1 MNVPNNAELL
11 QLLAEHTPAAI
22 AIFDRDMRYL
32 ITSRRW
38 LTDYGLTNQDIIGRS
53 HYEVFPEIPD
63 RWKQIHQR
71 SLAGEVQKCE
81 ADPFPRPDG
90 TIDWVNWELHPW
102 RQSSGEIGG
111 ILMMTQVITESTAV
125 KEAVNT
131 STEEARK
138 QAKEALEIIVEERTA
153 ELKNAIEQ
161 LQLEIAQRVRVEE
174 ALKES
179 EQRLQAIL
187 DNSPAFIYLKDTQGR
202 YLLVNRQCESWLQ
215 INKEELKG
223 KTDYDI
229 FPKEIADT
237 FRYNDQN
244 VLAAKTPMELEEVA
258 LQDDKLHTYLT
269 LKFPLCDE
277 NGLPYGVCGI
287 STDITE
293 RKAVE
298 EELIKERNFS
308 RTLMEACPAFFV
320 TLSADGKVQMMNP
333 AMLNALDYT
342 LEEVV
347 GKDYLPMFVPEADQ
361 AEVLEIIDRIVKLR
375 EPNVHTNEV
384 LTKTGEKRLVEWHGT
399 LVFKETGDPECPTVD
414 FFMAVGIDI
423 SDRKQA
429 LDALRESEEQFRS
442 TFEQAALGICHIS
455 LDGHWL
461 FVNQKVC
468 HLLGYTQEQLKALT
482 FGDVTH
488 PDDRN
493 ADLEYVRQLLA
504 GEIPSYSIQKR
515 YIRQDGSLVWLQLTA
530 MLVREESGKP
540 KYFITVIQDIS
551 SRIALEKELALRQ
564 ARFDAFFNAAPA
576 GLMILDDSL
585 RFVQINEALA
595 QMSGPSAAEHLG
607 KTIQEVQPHLAKVLE
622 PMWRQILTTGE
633 SFLNIEVSAE
643 ITATPGVMRHWI
655 DSYFLL
661 LDADG
666 LPCGIGGVVVEIS
679 DRKRAEE
686 ALQKSESR
694 NRALIQALP
703 DILFRISFDGTF
715 LDFHAPTEDALSM
728 PPSLFLGKKIHEVM
742 PPEVAEFTMQNILK
756 AIATGEPQVYEYQMQ
771 TLDGKISDY
780 EARYAVSGET
790 EALVIVRDIS
800 DKKAAE
806 HALKAS
812 EAQLREQAQELQK
825 TLRELQKT
833 QFQLIQSEKMSSLGQ
848 LVAGVAHEI
857 NNPVS
862 FIYGNITP
870 ATEYAED
877 LLRLLQLYQE
887 QYPNPT
893 KEIAEEIQAID
904 LDFLKADFPKVLSSM
919 KMGAT
924 RICDIVLSLR
934 TFSRLD
940 EAEMKEVDIHEGI
953 ESTLMILENRL
964 RVQPNRPEIQ
974 VIKTYGNLPKVD
986 CYAGQLNQVFMNI
999 ISNAIDALEIETRDW
1014 GLGTGERRIDQEE
1027 KAFSSLS
1034 PVPTIRICTEVRGSN
1049 HVSIR
1054 IADNGSGINE
1064 EVRRRIFDPFY
1075 TTKPVGKGTGLGLSI
1090 SYQIVVEKHSGSLRC
1105 FSQMGK
1111 GTEFVIKIPIH
1122 QLDC

>member
-1 MNVPNNAELL
+1 MNVPENAELL

-81 ADPFPRPDG
+81 ADPFPRADG

-111 ILMMTQVITESTAV
+111 ILMMAQVITESAAV
-125 KEAVNT
+125 KAVNI
-131 STEEARK
+131 STEAALK
-138 QAKEALEIIVEERTA
+138 QEKEALEIIVKERTA
-153 ELKNAIEQ
+153 ELNNAIDQ
-161 LQLEIAQRVRVEE
+161 LQVEIAQRARVEE

-187 DNSPAFIYLKDTQGR
+187 DNSPALIYLKDTQGR
-202 YLLVNRQCESWLQ
+202 YLLVNRQCEAVFH

-229 FPKEIADT
+229 FPKETAET

-244 VLAAKTPMELEEVA
+244 VLAAKTPMELEEVV
-258 LQDDKLHTYLT
+258 QDDIHTYLT
-269 LKFPLCDE
+269 LNPLCDE
-277 NGLPYGVCGI
+277 NGVPYSLCGI

-333 AMLNALDYT
+333 AMLDALGYT

-347 GKDYLPMFVPEADQ
+347 GKDYLPMFVPEAEQ
-361 AEVLEIIDRIVKLR
+361 AGVLETLECLLNFRGS
-375 EPNVHTNEV
+375 NVHTNEV

-399 LVFKETGDPECPTVD
+399 LVFKETGEDISPTVD

-423 SDRKQA
+423 SDRQQA
-429 LDALRESEEQFRS
+429 LDALRESEEQFRF
-442 TFEQAALGICHIS
+442 TFEQAAVGICHIS

-468 HLLGYTQEQLKALT
+468 HLLGYTQEELKALT
-482 FGDVTH
+482 FKDVTH
-488 PDDRN
+488 PDDLN
-493 ADLEYVRQLLA
+493 SDLENIRQLLA
-504 GEIPSYSIQKR
+504 GEIQSYSIQKR
-515 YIRQDGSLVWLQLTA
+515 YIRQDGSLVWAQLTP

-564 ARFDAFFNAAPA
+564 ARFDAFFSGATA
-576 GLMILDDSL
+576 GLAIVDDQL
-585 RFVQINEALA
+585 RFVQINEMLA
-595 QMSGPSAAEHLG
+595 EINGIPATDHIG
-607 KTIQEVQPHLAKVLE
+607 KTFSDILPELAPILE
-622 PMWRQILTTGE
+622 ATYRQVLTTGKPI
-633 SFLNIEVSAE
+633 LNLE
-643 ITATPGVMRHWI
+643 ISGETPKQPGVERYCMC
-655 DSYFLL
+655 SYFPLPGQ
-661 LDADG
+661 DG
-666 LPCGIGGVVVEIS
+666 TLIGVGAVILEIS

-703 DILFRISFDGTF
+703 DLLFRMSFDGTY
-715 LDFHAPTEDALSM
+715 LDFHAPTEDSLLM
-728 PPSLFLGKKIHEVM
+728 PPSLFMGKKIYEVM
-742 PPEVAEFTMQNILK
+742 PPEVAEFTMQNLLK
-756 AIATGEPQVYEYQMQ
+756 AIATGEPQVYEYQMPAM
-771 TLDGKISDY
+771 DGKMRDY

-790 EALVIVRDIS
+790 EVLVIVRDIT
-800 DKKAAE
+800 DKKAVE
-806 HALKAS
+806 QALKAS
-812 EAQLREQAQELQK
+812 ETQLREQTQELQK

-893 KEIAEEIQAID
+893 PEIAKEIQAID
-904 LDFLKADFPKVLSSM
+904 LDFLKGDFPKVLSSM

-924 RICDIVLSLR
+924 RIREIVLSLR

-999 ISNAIDALEIETRDW
+999 ISNAIDALEMGTREW
-1014 GLGTGERRIDQEE
+1014 GLGTRERRIDQEE
-1027 KAFSSLS
+1027 QAFSSLS
-1034 PVPTIRICTEVRGSN
+1034 SVPTIRICTEVRDSN

-1122 QLDC
+1122 QLEC

>member
-1 MNVPNNAELL
+1 MNVPDNAELL

-53 HYEVFPEIPD
+53 HYEVFPEIPH

-81 ADPFPRPDG
+81 AAPFPRADG

-102 RQSSGEIGG
+102 RQSSGDIGG

-125 KEAVNT
+125 KAVNT
-131 STEEARK
+131 STEAALK

-153 ELKNAIEQ
+153 ELNNAIDQ
-161 LQLEIAQRVRVEE
+161 LQVEIAQRAQVEE

-179 EQRLQAIL
+179 QQRLQAIL
-187 DNSPAFIYLKDTQGR
+187 DNSPALIYLKDTQGR
-202 YLLVNRQCESWLQ
+202 YLLVNRQCEAVFH
-215 INKEELKG
+215 INKEELEG

-229 FPKEIADT
+229 FPKQIADT

-258 LQDDKLHTYLT
+258 LQDDIHTYLA

-277 NGLPYGVCGI
+277 NGVPYALCGI

-308 RTLMEACPAFFV
+308 RTLTEACPAFFV
-320 TLSADGKVQMMNP
+320 TISADGKVQMMNP
-333 AMLNALDYT
+333 AMLNALGYT
-342 LEEVV
+342 VEEVV
-347 GKDYLPMFVPEADQ
+347 GKDYLPMFVPETDQ
-361 AEVLEIIDRIVKLR
+361 AGVLEILECLVKFR
-375 EPNVHTNEV
+375 GSNVHTNEV

-399 LVFKETGDPECPTVD
+399 LVFKETGEDGCSTVD

-423 SDRKQA
+423 SDRQQTLA
-429 LDALRESEEQFRS
+429 ALRESEEQFRF
-442 TFEQAALGICHIS
+442 TFEQAAVGICHIS

-468 HLLGYTQEQLKALT
+468 HLLGYTQEELKALT

-488 PDDRN
+488 PDDLN
-493 ADLEYVRQLLA
+493 SDLEYIRQLLA
-504 GEIPSYSIQKR
+504 GEIQSYSIQKR
-515 YIRQDGSLVWLQLTA
+515 YIRQDGSLVWVQLTP

-564 ARFDAFFNAAPA
+564 RLFDTFFNAAPA
-576 GLMILDDSL
+576 GLGIFDDQL
-585 RFVQINEALA
+585 RYVQINEALA
-595 QMSGPSAAEHLG
+595 EINGVSRQEHFGKSLREVVPSVAQA
-607 KTIQEVQPHLAKVLE
+607 LE
-622 PMWRQILTTGE
+622 PMYHRILIQGE
-633 SFLNIEVSAE
+633 SFINQEVSAK
-643 ITATPGVMRHWI
+643 TPKQPDIVRHWI
-655 DSYFLL
+655 TSNFPLL
-661 LDADG
+661 GEDDRPLG
-666 LPCGIGGVVVEIS
+666 VGVVVFEIS

-686 ALQKSESR
+686 ALQKSEYR

-703 DILFRISFDGTF
+703 DLLFRMSFDGTY
-715 LDFHAPTEDALSM
+715 LDFHAPTEDSLLM
-728 PPSLFLGKKIHEVM
+728 RPSLFMGKKIHEVM
-742 PPEVAEFTMQNILK
+742 PPEVAEFTMQNLLT
-756 AIATGEPQVYEYQMQ
+756 AIATGEPQIYEYQIQAM
-771 TLDGKISDY
+771 DGKMRDY

-893 KEIAEEIQAID
+893 REITEEIKAID
-904 LDFLKADFPKVLSSM
+904 LDFLKGDFPKVLSSM

-999 ISNAIDALEIETRDW
+999 ISNAIDALEIGTRDW
-1014 GLGTGERRIDQEE
+1014 GLGTGETRIDQEE
-1027 KAFSSLS
+1027 EALSSLS
-1034 PVPTIRICTEVRGSN
+1034 SVPTIRICTEVRGSN

-1075 TTKPVGKGTGLGLSI
+1075 TTKPIGKGTGLGLSI

-1122 QLDC
+1122 QVHC

>member
-1 MNVPNNAELL
+1 MNVPDNAELL
-11 QLLAEHTPAAI
+11 KLLAEHTPAAI
-22 AIFDRDMRYL
+22 AICDRDMRYL

-38 LTDYGLTNQDIIGRS
+38 LTDHGLTNQDIIGRS
-53 HYEVFPEIPD
+53 HYEVFPEIPH
-63 RWKQIHQR
+63 RWKQLHQR

-81 ADPFPRPDG
+81 ADPFPCADG
-90 TIDWVNWELHPW
+90 TIDWVKWELHPW

-111 ILMMTQVITESTAV
+111 ILMMTQIITESIAV
-125 KEAVNT
+125 TVNSGTEA
-131 STEEARK
+131 ALK
-138 QAKEALEIIVEERTA
+138 QAKEALEIIVEERTT
-153 ELKNAIEQ
+153 ELNNAIDQ
-161 LQLEIAQRVRVEE
+161 LQVEIAQRVRVEE

-202 YLLVNRQCESWLQ
+202 YLLFNRQYQTWLQ
-215 INKEELKG
+215 INKEELEG

-258 LQDDKLHTYLT
+258 LQDDIHTYLT
-269 LKFPLCDE
+269 LNPLCDE
-277 NGLPYGVCGI
+277 NGVPYALCGI
-287 STDITE
+287 FTDITE

-320 TLSADGKVQMMNP
+320 TISADGKVQMMNP
-333 AMLNALDYT
+333 AMLNALGYT
-342 LEEVV
+342 LKDVL
-347 GKDYLPMFVPEADQ
+347 GKDYLPMFVSETDQ
-361 AEVLEIIDRIVKLR
+361 AGVLEILEGLLNFRGS
-375 EPNVHTNEV
+375 NVHTNEV

-399 LVFKETGDPECPTVD
+399 LVFKETGEDGCPTVD

-423 SDRKQA
+423 SDRQQA

-442 TFEQAALGICHIS
+442 TFEQAAVGICHIS

-468 HLLGYTQEQLKALT
+468 HLLGYTQEELKALT

-488 PDDRN
+488 PDDLN
-493 ADLEYVRQLLA
+493 SDLEYVRQLLA

-515 YIRQDGSLVWLQLTA
+515 YIRQDGSLIWVQLTA

-540 KYFITVIQDIS
+540 KYFISVIQDIS

-564 ARFDAFFNAAPA
+564 ARFDAFFCSATA
-576 GLMILDDSL
+576 GLAIVDNQL
-585 RFVQINEALA
+585 RFVQINEMLA
-595 QMSGPSAAEHLG
+595 EINGIPATDHIG
-607 KTIQEVQPHLAKVLE
+607 KTFSDILPELAPILE
-622 PMWRQILTTGE
+622 ATYRQVLTTGKPI
-633 SFLNIEVSAE
+633 LNLELSGE
-643 ITATPGVMRHWI
+643 TPKQPGVERNWMC
-655 DSYFLL
+655 SYFPLPGQ
-661 LDADG
+661 DG
-666 LPCGIGGVVVEIS
+666 TLIGAGAVILEIS

-703 DILFRISFDGTF
+703 DLLFRMSFDGTY
-715 LDFHAPTEDALSM
+715 LDFHAPTEDSLLM
-728 PPSLFLGKKIHEVM
+728 PPSLFMGKKIHEVM
-742 PPEVAEFTMQNILK
+742 PPEVAEFTMQNLLT

-771 TLDGKISDY
+771 AMDGKMRDY

-825 TLRELQKT
+825 TLRELQKA

-893 KEIAEEIQAID
+893 REITEEIQAID
-904 LDFLKADFPKVLSSM
+904 LDFLKGDFPKVLSSM

-999 ISNAIDALEIETRDW
+999 ISNAIDALEMGIRDW

-1034 PVPTIRICTEVRGSN
+1034 SVPTIRICTEVKSSN

-1075 TTKPVGKGTGLGLSI
+1075 TTKPIGKGTGLGLSI

-1122 QLDC
+1122 QLA